1 LRSVQ
6 GEQTLRKAAASNTK
20 TGRKSG
26 VADSDAVAVAMH
38 EGRRDPKLD
47 RNASERLAQQRPP
60 IGRSIKYFE
69 ERHFAIDAAIR
80 TRYAYLIRSGLAALT
95 AGVALAVS
103 TAMSAHASSCSAAL
117 GEQVFEKCSACHSL
131 VAGQHMMGP
140 TLNGLNGRKAGTVDG
155 FKFSVALRDSGIV
168 WNDVTLN
175 EFLKSPQSFIP
186 GTVMPFGGIQNATE
200 RAALVCYLV
209 SR

>member
-1 LRSVQ
+1 MVDEARQ
-6 GEQTLRKAAASNTK
+6 
-20 TGRKSG
+20 
-26 VADSDAVAVAMH
+26 
-38 EGRRDPKLD
+38 
-47 RNASERLAQQRPP
+47 
-60 IGRSIKYFE
+60 
-69 ERHFAIDAAIR
+69 FAIDAAR
-80 TRYAYLIRSGLAALT
+80 RKRYAYLIRNELATLA
-95 AGVALAVS
+95 AGVAFAVS
-103 TAMSAHASSCSAAL
+103 TSMSAHASSCDAAL

-140 TLNGLNGRKAGTVDG
+140 SLNGLNGRKAGTVDG
-155 FKFSVALRDSGIV
+155 FNFSIALRDSGII

-175 EFLKSPQSFIP
+175 AFLKSPQSFIS